1 MAEQP
6 TTDRPTSDRT
16 TADPSTTSPRRT
28 RRCRRA
34 GNEDGAALVE
44 FAIMATV
51 LLTLVFGTFETGM
64 AWSDSQLVTQAARAG
79 ARSVSQLGV
88 NAQADSFAVQ
98 SIEAALGDLSG
109 DVTRIVIYDAAA
121 ADGTMPASCAAAAP
135 PGVAGQCSIYD
146 ASHFGTYGS
155 WTDGSWPPGDRNNGL
170 ATGHYLGVSVEIDRP
185 FITGFLDGTG
195 FTITDT
201 TVMKI
206 EPNAGS

>member
-1 MAEQP
+1 MGD
-6 TTDRPTSDRT
+6 TRTSRNDRP
-16 TADPSTTSPRRT
+16 ARR
-28 RRCRRA
+28 RRRA
-34 GNEDGAALVE
+34 GDEEGAALVE
-44 FAIMATV
+44 LAIMATV

-79 ARSVSQLGV
+79 ARGVSQLGI

-121 ADGTMPASCAAAAP
+121 ADGSMSAACAAASP
-135 PGVAGQCSIYD
+135 PGVTGQCSIYD
-146 ASHFGTYGS
+146 GSHFGTYGS
-155 WTDGSWPPGDRNNGL
+155 WTDGSWAPGDRDNGL
-170 ATGHYLGVSVEIDRP
+170 ATGHYLGVSVEVDRP
-185 FITGFLDGTG
+185 FITGFLDGTS
-195 FTITDT
+195 FTIADT